1 MSQCKG
7 KRVYRTEADARR
19 VLYVAWRNAISQGKN
34 RDLPCRA
41 YSCKFCH
48 KWHLTSKPDWKLTG
62 VPKQEAPPK
71 GRAS

>member
-1 MSQCKG
+1 MSQCKN
-7 KRVYRTEADARR
+7 KRVYRTESQAQR
-19 VLYVAWRNAISQGKN
+19 VLRIAWKIAISQGKT

-41 YSCKFCH
+41 YICKECK

-62 VPKQEAPPK
+62 VPKQEAPPE